1 MNVAPEIIFLS
12 GSLSEDSKTRLIA
25 DWCAGQCVG
34 RGALTHVFLGTDLEF
49 PFYRPG
55 AAARDRPEI
64 RDYLRAMERAD
75 AVVLVSPA
83 YHGGVSGL
91 LKNAIDYVNE
101 LADADRPL
109 LDGRA
114 IGCIAVARGEQGATS
129 TLAMLRTIGHALRGW
144 PTPLGVALSNE
155 QAHTDSGGAP
165 VVERTRAQLKVML
178 GQVISHSRI
187 TARRRASRTP
197 AGTRR

>member
-25 DWCAGQCVG
+25 DWCAALCVE
-34 RGALTHVFLGTDLEF
+34 RGALTQVFRGADLEF

-55 AAARDRPEI
+55 TKARDRPEI
-64 RDYLRAMERAD
+64 KNYLRAMEKAD

-91 LKNAIDYVNE
+91 LKNAIDYLNE
-101 LADADRPL
+101 LGEASRPL

-114 IGCIAVARGEQGATS
+114 IGCVAVARGEQGAAS

-155 QAHTDSGGAP
+155 QAQTDSGGVP
-165 VVERTRAQLKVML
+165 RVERTRAQLKVML

-187 TARRRASRTP
+187 SARRKASRTP
-197 AGTRR
+197 AGTRQ

>member
-1 MNVAPEIIFLS
+1 MTVAPEIIFLS
-12 GSLSEDSKTRLIA
+12 GSLSEESKTRRIA
-25 DWCAGQCVG
+25 DWCSGQCAQH
-34 RGALTHVFLGTDLEF
+34 GALTRVFYGTDLEF

-55 AAARDRPEI
+55 VRTDDRPDI
-64 RDYLRAMERAD
+64 QHYLQAVERAD

-91 LKNAIDYVNE
+91 LKNAIDYINE
-101 LADADRPL
+101 LGEVNRPL

-114 IGCIAVARGEQGATS
+114 IGCIAVARGEQGAAS

-155 QAHTDSGGAP
+155 QAHTDSSGVP
-165 VVERTRAQLKVML
+165 DVERTRAQLKVML

-187 TARRRASRTP
+187 SARRRAGRTP
-197 AGTRR
+197 AGTRQ